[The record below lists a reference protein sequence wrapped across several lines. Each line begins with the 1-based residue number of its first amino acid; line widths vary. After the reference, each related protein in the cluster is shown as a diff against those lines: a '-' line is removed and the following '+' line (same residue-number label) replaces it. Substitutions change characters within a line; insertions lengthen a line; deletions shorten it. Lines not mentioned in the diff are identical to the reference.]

1 MDPMMK
7 IGIITIGNELLSGFT
22 IDRNSAW
29 IGQKLLESGMKVHI
43 RQTIQDDY
51 DDICETLESMWE
63 DWECDYVIV
72 TGGLGPTVDDIT
84 VSTFLDYFDDEHEFD
99 REYWS
104 ILKDRFKKLNFKMPN
119 LNKNQAYKSKNG
131 KMITNLVG
139 TARGLHYTKDHS
151 SLFKTVETALKGGP
165 KKTHFFALP
174 GVPQEMK
181 SMMTNYVLPVLE
193 KELESKVV
201 CKSIR
206 TTGVPESI
214 LQEKIS
220 DLIDSNKDK
229 CDIAFLPHRMFGVD
243 IRLTSEDVEIVD
255 SLLKSIVKRI
265 DKYVYG
271 FDSDKLEEV
280 VAGLLIDNNTRIATA
295 ESCTAGLLSARLTE
309 TAGSSKY
316 FNGGVVCYSNKLKHD
331 LVGVKQKT
339 LDQYGA
345 VSEET
350 AHELAVNIA
359 KKLDSEMGVSITG
372 IAGPGGGSEKKPVGL
387 VFVGIF
393 YKNNVYIKK
402 YNLTPNRNINRELTV
417 ILCLNEI
424 RKILENSKGI

>member
-1 MDPMMK
+1 MK

-29 IGQKLLESGMKVHI
+29 IGQKLLESGMKVHV
-43 RQTIQDDY
+43 RQTIQDDLADIY
-51 DDICETLESMWE
+51 DTLESMWK
-63 DWECDYVIV
+63 DWECDCVIV

-84 VSTFLDYFDDEHEFD
+84 VSAFLEYFDDKHEFD
-99 REYWS
+99 KEYWN
-104 ILKDRFKKLNFKMPN
+104 ILKERFEKLNFKMPN
-119 LNKNQAYKSKNG
+119 LNKNQAYKSKKG
-131 KMITNLVG
+131 QMITNLVG
-139 TARGLHYTKDHS
+139 TARGLHYIKDHS
-151 SLFKTVETALKGGP
+151 SLFKTVKTAFKGGP
-165 KKTHFFALP
+165 KKSHFFALP

-181 SMMTNYVLPVLE
+181 SMMKNYVLPVLE
-193 KELESKVV
+193 KDLESKVV

-220 DLIDSNKDK
+220 DIIEENKDR
-229 CDIAFLPHRMFGVD
+229 CDIAFLPHRMLGVD
-243 IRLTSEDVEIVD
+243 IRLTTQDADFLD

-280 VAGLLIDNNTRIATA
+280 VAGLLIKNNTTIATA
-295 ESCTAGLLSARLTE
+295 ESCTAGLLSARLTDVP
-309 TAGSSKY
+309 GSSKY
-316 FNGGVVCYSNKLKHD
+316 FNGGIVCYSNELKHD
-331 LVGVKQKT
+331 LVNVKQNT

-350 AHELAVNIA
+350 ASELAVNIA
-359 KKLDSEMGVSITG
+359 KNLKSEIGVGITG
-372 IAGPGGGSEKKPVGL
+372 IAGPDGGTEKKPVGL
-387 VFVGIF
+387 VFVGIS

-424 RKILENSKGI
+424 RKILENSK

>member
-1 MDPMMK
+1 MK

-43 RQTIQDDY
+43 RQTIQDDLADIY
-51 DDICETLESMWE
+51 DTLESMWE
-63 DWECDYVIV
+63 HWECDCIIV

-84 VSTFLDYFDDEHEFD
+84 VSTFLEYFDDKHEFD
-99 REYWS
+99 KEYWS
-104 ILKDRFKKLNFKMPN
+104 MLKERFERLNFKMPN
-119 LNKNQAYKSKNG
+119 LNKNQAYRSKKG
-131 KMITNLVG
+131 KMIENLVG
-139 TARGLHYTKDHS
+139 TARGLHYKKGHAS
-151 SLFKTVETALKGGP
+151 FVKNVKTVVKGGS
-165 KKTHFFALP
+165 KNTHFFALP

-181 SMMTNYVLPVLE
+181 SMFINYVLPLLE
-193 KELESKVV
+193 GELDSKML
-201 CKSIR
+201 CRSIR

-220 DLIDSNKDK
+220 DLIDLNKGK
-229 CDIAFLPHRMFGVD
+229 CDIAFLPHRMLGVD
-243 IRLTSEDVEIVD
+243 IRLTTQDKE
-255 SLLKSIVKRI
+255 LLDNLLNSILGRI

-271 FDSDKLEEV
+271 FDSDKLEKV
-280 VAGLLIDNNTRIATA
+280 VADLLIEKNTTIATA
-295 ESCTAGLLSARLTE
+295 ESCTAGMLSARLTDVP
-309 TAGSSKY
+309 GSSKY
-316 FNGGVVCYSNKLKHD
+316 FNGGIVCYSNQLKNE
-331 LVGVKQKT
+331 LVDVKQKT
-339 LDQYGA
+339 LDKYGA

-359 KKLDSEMGVSITG
+359 KKLNSEIGVGITG
-372 IAGPGGGSEKKPVGL
+372 IAGPDGETEEKPVGL
-387 VFVGIF
+387 VFVGIS

-424 RKILENSKGI
+424 RKILENSK

>member
-1 MDPMMK
+1 MK